1 MYAGLHGT
9 LNHCGYDPITNEP
22 THTLNVN
29 GVFYELRSTER
40 HLTQLKLKVGET
52 LLIHTHMVVKEDEL
66 SLIGFSTPEER
77 DMFRILI
84 GASGVGAKVALG
96 ILNHFEPQELVT
108 AVLNEDIK
116 RITGVKGV
124 GPKVAKRIVLDV
136 KEKLKSFAERAKLG
150 LITHTS
156 GESGVSIGE
165 GNALEETLA
174 VLESLGYESHEMD
187 AALASLQKETSPT
200 ELASMDAETLLRHVL
215 KRL

>member
-1 MYAGLHGT
+1 MYTA
-9 LNHCGYDPITNEP
+9 LNGHITHCGYDPITNEP
-22 THTLNVN
+22 THSLDVH
-29 GVFYELRSTER
+29 GVIYELRCTER
-40 HLTQLKLKVGET
+40 HLAQLKLKTGET

-66 SLIGFSTPEER
+66 SLIGFATPEER

-96 ILNHFEPQELVT
+96 ILNHFEPHDLVT

-136 KEKLKSFAERAKLG
+136 KEKLKMFAERASLG
-150 LITHTS
+150 RVIH
-156 GESGVSIGE
+156 E
-165 GNALEETLA
+165 GNQNVPAIGAGEALAETLA
-174 VLESLGYESHEMD
+174 VLESLGYEAHEVEAVLSALQGEIV
-187 AALASLQKETSPT
+187 AA
-200 ELASMDAETLLRHVL
+200 ELASMDAETLLRQVL